1 MMPLSSVAFFC
12 SSEAAQQPGIFT
24 LRSSSH
30 MDPTTVALLQE
41 SENTA
46 IGIRVQYHSLKR
58 VAHPPHPENADY
70 SSYSDE
76 WTWLVRSEWFK
87 MPVTIK
93 ATDASENDLQVN
105 QDIKP
110 MFHGTEWGSA
120 LQICASGMF
129 IVGAGTHGIRGK
141 SKSGCWCVPTLPDA
155 LVRADPRRYAQGPVE
170 YSRLCCPV
178 VLELRAATLIR
189 VPGTT
194 KHCAPGSIGAVHR
207 GIVIDAVHFNIRLMQ
222 NFMRLETPQ
231 ARQAL
236 CKNPTTCRL
245 CACNIC
251 GLYSD
256 PADPNFYDWR
266 KSGAGFYY
274 DARCYRRVRA
284 EVRCIF

>member
-1 MMPLSSVAFFC
+1 MPLSSVAIFC

-170 YSRLCCPV
+170 YSRLC
-178 VLELRAATLIR
+178 
-189 VPGTT
+189 
-194 KHCAPGSIGAVHR
+194 
-207 GIVIDAVHFNIRLMQ
+207 
-222 NFMRLETPQ
+222 
-231 ARQAL
+231 
-236 CKNPTTCRL
+236 
-245 CACNIC
+245 
-251 GLYSD
+251 
-256 PADPNFYDWR
+256 
-266 KSGAGFYY
+266 
-274 DARCYRRVRA
+274 
-284 EVRCIF
+284 

>member
-1 MMPLSSVAFFC
+1 MTYFHRVFSSSTTMMIDDAIIFRSDFC

-170 YSRLCCPV
+170 CSRLCCPRCSGV
-178 VLELRAATLIR
+178 E
-189 VPGTT
+189 
-194 KHCAPGSIGAVHR
+194 GS
-207 GIVIDAVHFNIRLMQ
+207 DTYQSSWDN
-222 NFMRLETPQ
+222 
-231 ARQAL
+231 
-236 CKNPTTCRL
+236 
-245 CACNIC
+245 
-251 GLYSD
+251 
-256 PADPNFYDWR
+256 
-266 KSGAGFYY
+266 
-274 DARCYRRVRA
+274 
-284 EVRCIF
+284 